1 VNFVKS
7 CQIALTL
14 RWKVS
19 IALSEALARMLGAKM
34 ALFAEWMGRV
44 TAIQIL
50 QKLASIAASFAK
62 NESTV
67 LTLKQKAKIV

>member
-1 VNFVKS
+1 M
-7 CQIALTL
+7 
-14 RWKVS
+14 
-19 IALSEALARMLGAKM
+19 SEALARMLGAKM